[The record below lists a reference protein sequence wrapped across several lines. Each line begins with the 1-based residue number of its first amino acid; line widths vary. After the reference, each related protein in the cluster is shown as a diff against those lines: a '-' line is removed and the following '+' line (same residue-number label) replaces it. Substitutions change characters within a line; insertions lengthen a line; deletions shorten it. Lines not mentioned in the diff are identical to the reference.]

1 MHRKTVHLDDSYT
14 LLDDGSLAIAEY
26 GDLSSVPT
34 VSYRPSVIQRGAELT
49 LVSRERLSG
58 PGRGIV
64 TWHLQAG
71 PIAGNSAPRIK
82 RYHGWRGT
90 TDDVFVEAH
99 GVRRVLRVRALKNNT
114 VAVTVGADLHP
125 EWP

>member
-1 MHRKTVHLDDSYT
+1 MHRKTLHLDSSYT
-14 LLDDGSLAIAEY
+14 LDAGKVVIAEFSDLDD
-26 GDLSSVPT
+26 VPT
-34 VSYRPSVIQRGAELT
+34 VNLRPSVIQVGAELT

-64 TWHLQAG
+64 AWHLQRG
-71 PIAGNSAPRIK
+71 PVAGNSDHRVT
-82 RYHGWRGT
+82 RFHGWRGT

-99 GVRRVLRVRALKNNT
+99 GVRRVLRVRALKNGT
-114 VAVTVGADLHP
+114 VAVSVGADLHP